1 MVESRVTIRLRL
13 DVAAK
18 WKVIEITSD
27 RSSGALVNEVM
38 WVIRRLGIYQ
48 ATCHEVFTLLSVSPA
63 IDWHKID

>member
-1 MVESRVTIRLRL
+1 MVESRVTIRLRP

-38 WVIRRLGIYQ
+38 WVVRGAFAIFHQ
-48 ATCHEVFTLLSVSPA
+48 LSLNRQLRNPSMSL
-63 IDWHKID
+63 

>member
-38 WVIRRLGIYQ
+38 WVIRGGFSIFHQQSLNRQLWNPSMS
-48 ATCHEVFTLLSVSPA
+48 L
-63 IDWHKID
+63 